1 MNKDAD
7 VIIVGAG
14 LSGLSA
20 AARLKKDKY
29 KVLILEK
36 NDRPGGKLLTDE
48 IEGFRMDKGFQV
60 FLTSYP
66 EAQRILDVN
75 ALHLKY
81 FTPGAVLLHQGKKIP
96 MYDPFR
102 DPSKLLKML
111 FFPLA
116 GLLDKIRLM
125 KLRRRLVNMS
135 YTDIFQQYE
144 ARTTTHLH
152 KRGFS
157 TQFVQSFFKPF
168 FSGIFLENELST
180 SRRMFDFVFK
190 MMNEGNIAVPEG
202 GIEAIPKQLAERF
215 NADELQ
221 LNTEVKAI
229 NKEGVELMNGEIL
242 TANNIIVATDA
253 AAPLLKDCNMP
264 EHYGYTGGTT
274 VYFKMQKA
282 PVDHGFIM
290 LNTANEKLVNHLVV
304 MSNVDAS
311 LAPDGMHLLAVCINH
326 LPEISDVQLAADI
339 KKEMS
344 LYFDT
349 TDWQLLKVY
358 RIANALPIQTS
369 VLGDV
374 QASRYTIRDGVYIC
388 GDYLLYGSQ
397 NAAFRMGRKVAEK
410 IISDDHLAAYNSKSS
425 KRK

>member
-7 VIIVGAG
+7 VIIIGAG

-20 AARLKKDKY
+20 AARLKKDQY
-29 KVLILEK
+29 KVVILEK
-36 NDRPGGKLLTDE
+36 NERPGGKLLTDE
-48 IEGFRMDKGFQV
+48 IDGFRMDRGFQV

-66 EAQRILDVN
+66 DAQRILHFN
-75 ALHLKY
+75 ALQLKY
-81 FTPGAVLLHQGKKIP
+81 FTPGAVLLHKGKKIP

-116 GLLDKIRLM
+116 GLLDKTRLM
-125 KLRRRLVNMS
+125 RLRRRLVKMS
-135 YTDIFQQYE
+135 YTDIFEQYE
-144 ARTTTHLH
+144 ARTKTHLH

-157 TQFVQSFFKPF
+157 AQFVQSFFKPF
-168 FSGIFLENELST
+168 FSGIFLENALRT

-190 MMNEGNIAVPEG
+190 MMNEGNIAVPKG

-215 NADELQ
+215 SADELR
-221 LNTEVKAI
+221 LSSEVKAI
-229 NKEGVELMNGEIL
+229 KKGEVELMNGEIL
-242 TANNIIVATDA
+242 KADNVIVATDA
-253 AAPLLKDCNMP
+253 AAPLLKDSKMP
-264 EHYGYTGGTT
+264 EQYSYTGGTT
-274 VYFKMQKA
+274 VYFKMEKA

-290 LNTANEKLVNHLVV
+290 LNTAHEKLVNHLVV

-311 LAPDGMHLLAVCINH
+311 LAPDGMHLLAVCINQ

-339 KKEMS
+339 KKEMQM
-344 LYFDT
+344 YFET
-349 TDWQLLKVY
+349 SDWQLLKVY
-358 RIANALPIQTS
+358 RIANALPVQSS

-374 QASRYTIRDGVYIC
+374 SASRYTLQDGVYLC

-410 IISDDHLAAYNSKSS
+410 IISDDHLAA
-425 KRK
+425 RKNKLKNQ